1 MTSWFV
7 TFGDFEIFME
17 TTQTGSFLKIAKEEE
32 DTHLWVFNKF
42 HILISNVGNIGGTTD
57 A

>member
-1 MTSWFV
+1 MNYWFV
-7 TFGDFEIFME
+7 TFGNFEIFVE

-32 DTHLWVFNKF
+32 DTHLWVFNRL
-42 HILISNVGNIGGTTD
+42 HILISNVGNSGGTKD